1 MNKREEA
8 RRVILSATGQGLY
21 AAFRDLL
28 EEAVARQQEELEH
41 GQNVGALWRAQGG
54 LQVLRQLVK
63 DITPRSKEERKI

>member
-8 RRVILSATGQGLY
+8 RRVILSATGQGVY

-41 GQNVGALWRAQGG
+41 GQNVDALWRAQGG

>member
-28 EEAVARQQEELEH
+28 EEAIARQQEELEH
-41 GQNVGALWRAQGG
+41 GQNVDALWKAQGG

-63 DITPRSKEERKI
+63 DITPRNKEERKI

>member
-28 EEAVARQQEELEH
+28 EEAIARQQEELEH
-41 GQNVGALWRAQGG
+41 GQNVDALWRAQGG

-63 DITPRSKEERKI
+63 DITPRSKEERKV